1 MKKNIKFILDKVIKL
16 SKASENKY
24 KKGDFQGAIEDKRE
38 VKILLKEVNFDR
50 ELFERYKKELSL
62 IYDSKFDLIYDH
74 KSRIN
79 NSKKEAII
87 KLLEEKSDKK
97 YSKGDFKG
105 AIKALRRAEK
115 YL

>member
-1 MKKNIKFILDKVIKL
+1 MLSTQKL
-16 SKASENKY
+16 ISP
-24 KKGDFQGAIEDKRE
+24 
-38 VKILLKEVNFDR
+38 NFDR

-87 KLLEEKSDKK
+87 KLLEEKSD
-97 YSKGDFKG
+97 
-105 AIKALRRAEK
+105 EK
-115 YL
+115 YKGLYI

>member
-1 MKKNIKFILDKVIKL
+1 MDKNKNFILDKVIKL

-24 KKGDFQGAIEDKRE
+24 RNGDFKGAIEDKRKVNTLLNE
-38 VKILLKEVNFDR
+38 GCFDTELLKK
-50 ELFERYKKELSL
+50 YKKEVSL
-62 IYDSKFDLIYDH
+62 LYSSKFDLIYDH
-74 KSRIN
+74 KSIIN

-87 KLLEEKSDKK
+87 KLLKQKSEEK
-97 YSKGDFKG
+97 YNKGDFKG